1 MAEEEARELLLDL
14 DGVVWTAIGQPLV
27 DEGETPLLIGS
38 DCLEARRHRQAMS
51 FGNGREAHVN
61 GCAISQRVEASM
73 HESLNISLCQSS
85 IILGHGFRIAWRHRS
100 WHSSCWPQGES
111 KTAS

>member
-38 DCLEARRHRQAMS
+38 DCIETRRHMQAMS
-51 FGNGREAHVN
+51 L
-61 GCAISQRVEASM
+61 SM
-73 HESLNISLCQSS
+73 AEKLMWTIV
-85 IILGHGFRIAWRHRS
+85 AVWA
-100 WHSSCWPQGES
+100 P
-111 KTAS
+111 